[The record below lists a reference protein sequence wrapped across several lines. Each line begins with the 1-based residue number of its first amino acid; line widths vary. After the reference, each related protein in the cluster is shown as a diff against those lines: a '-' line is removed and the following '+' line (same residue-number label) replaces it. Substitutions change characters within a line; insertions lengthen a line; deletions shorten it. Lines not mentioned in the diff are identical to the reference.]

1 MFCALLVAW
10 AIVTCIPTLSSLCFV
25 LELLKCLCMQ
35 CAVNVTPLSNLVF
48 LLWGELDLLCD
59 INVPWERERE
69 MEMLLFLY
77 GSVVICSTMKSCLS
91 FKAVWLL
98 RGGMMKTSIC
108 PFHYKND
115 LQCKIPIYSDR
126 MCRFLRGSFVLE
138 SSSCACIQSFGW
150 KICWLGLVAYM

>member
-1 MFCALLVAW
+1 MFVYAVCSQCYSLV
-10 AIVTCIPTLSSLCFV
+10 
-25 LELLKCLCMQ
+25 K
-35 CAVNVTPLSNLVF
+35 LVF

-59 INVPWERERE
+59 INVPWERERERE

-115 LQCKIPIYSDR
+115 LQCKITIYSDR
-126 MCRFLRGSFVLE
+126 MCSLLRGSFVLE
-138 SSSCACIQSFGW
+138 SSSCTCIQSFGW